1 MEMQRRL
8 QSMLRSIP
16 PGQQVAIGVGLVI
29 LAMASV
35 LFFRWVTSPEYTVL
49 YSDLDGARVQ
59 TVIDELEAQGV
70 PYQLEAAGSRVMVPR
85 PDVYEVRAA
94 MASAGIEGA
103 VVPDG
108 YELLDGQSL
117 TITDFQ
123 QRVTYQRALEGEL
136 AKTLMAVD
144 SIERA
149 TVHLVLPEQPLFED
163 ERQPATASVL
173 VVPEGSVDQTEI
185 DSIVFL
191 VSSSVEGLEADNVTV
206 ANSDGTTLHAA
217 GEETLAAGIGNR
229 NLRQTREFESMLSND
244 LSGLL
249 STVLGPGRASTVVRA
264 QLDFDQRSLES
275 ETFAEDG
282 ITLREQTTEEEFT
295 GNGAAPGGA
304 LGVDGGQVVADGDGE
319 YEYNRNEVL
328 REYGIDRQV
337 SSITEAPGE
346 IQRLSVAVVVDDGS
360 NTGAGPVDPDEVER
374 LVAAAVGLD
383 AGRGDV
389 VEVSATPFPA
399 PAEEPIETAAAEEG
413 GSWQDLIPEIAGGV
427 LLLLVAISLLA
438 MTRGRKH
445 QPAALAAATPA
456 PIPASRSPEALP
468 VNDEPQQIGPS
479 PIQENVIDLVQ
490 GQPEEIA
497 TLLRSWLADRR

>member
-1 MEMQRRL
+1 MGIQQRL
-8 QSMLRSIP
+8 QSMVRSIP
-16 PGQQVAIGVGLVI
+16 PGQQVAMGVGLVI
-29 LAMASV
+29 LVMASV

-59 TVIDELEAQGV
+59 SVIDELEAQGV

-85 PDVYEVRAA
+85 SEVYEVRAS
-94 MASAGIEGA
+94 MAGAGIEGA
-103 VVPDG
+103 VVPEG

-136 AKTLMAVD
+136 AKTLMAMD
-144 SIERA
+144 SIASA

-173 VVPEGSVDQTEI
+173 VVPERSVGQSEI

-217 GEETLAAGIGNR
+217 GEESLAAGIGNR
-229 NLRQTREFESMLSND
+229 NLRQTREFESMLASD

-249 STVLGPGRASTVVRA
+249 TTVLGPGRASTVVRA

-275 ETFAEDG
+275 ETFDDDG
-282 ITLREQTTEEEFT
+282 VTLREQSTEEEFT
-295 GNGAAPGGA
+295 GDGAAPGGA
-304 LGVDGGQVVADGDGE
+304 LGVDGGQVVAGGDGE

-328 REYGIDRQV
+328 REYGIDRQI

-346 IQRLSVAVVVDDGS
+346 IERLSVAVVVDDGT
-360 NTGAGPVDPDEVER
+360 NTGAAPVESAEVER

-383 AGRGDV
+383 PGRGDV

-399 PAEEPIETAAAEEG
+399 PAEEPVAVPAEEEAV
-413 GSWQDLIPEIAGGV
+413 WQDMIPEIAGGV
-427 LLLLVAISLLA
+427 LLLLVAVSLLA
-438 MTRGRKH
+438 MTRGRK
-445 QPAALAAATPA
+445 QQTAALAEPASPA
-456 PIPASRSPEALP
+456 PIPASRSSEALP
-468 VNDEPQQIGPS
+468 VSEEPQQIGPS